1 MSTPRTV
8 VSALR
13 PSAAMCNRAAH
24 ACAASYRQRQRV
36 PSLLSAPSEYM
47 QQHSGSRSRLQQ
59 ASHSWSTPQD
69 TQHQRKLCLPQ
80 RTRRTALAFS
90 CKLRPPPKGT
100 ALPASSCAV
109 CCLPCR
115 QRAPFSRSASAAR
128 HATRSAAQA
137 AALAKCNRQRCPR
150 LSSLRRVPFPCAVRH
165 KRRLGSR
172 GPSNPCCGPFADLAL
187 TLPCGPFPNLLNLH
201 V

>member
-13 PSAAMCNRAAH
+13 PSAAMRNRAAH

-47 QQHSGSRSRLQQ
+47 QHSGSRSRLQQ

-69 TQHQRKLCLPQ
+69 TQHKRKLWLPQ

-90 CKLRPPPKGT
+90 CKLRPPRGT
-100 ALPASSCAV
+100 ALPKSCLALFPVCPVANALPSRGRRRKSRYVSKPPSLRQHAACDSYIKIRASYAG
-109 CCLPCR
+109 
-115 QRAPFSRSASAAR
+115 
-128 HATRSAAQA
+128 
-137 AALAKCNRQRCPR
+137 ALAR
-150 LSSLRRVPFPCAVRH
+150 LFEISVSQLHNSIPCT
-165 KRRLGSR
+165 
-172 GPSNPCCGPFADLAL
+172 GPQ
-187 TLPCGPFPNLLNLH
+187 
-201 V
+201 